1 MNGLSDK
8 DLWTLNILKVKPY
21 VDFKNLQQEKDFSR
35 QLKRAKPDNLLSKF
49 FNIILKLIDDK
60 PVINHDSQ
68 QIKDLKRENTL
79 LQKQNLEYKL
89 ELETYKNTRR
99 ANKLLSEKNEELK
112 EEIFELTRKIKMLQS
127 KNKVDNNPSVF
138 DEIEISKEKQQI
150 VGSKAPQR
158 ETPKI
163 VGIQGKSK
171 APQRETPIRYDNST
185 DKTDYFY
192 KLDCEEKQLND
203 YTNEEINNTITA
215 LNMPIEKWNK
225 LNDTHKKIFL
235 LDNSIPIDQKVDY
248 KKINSKTKYIE
259 KCK

>member
-68 QIKDLKRENTL
+68 EIKDLKRENTL

-99 ANKLLSEKNEELK
+99 ANKLLSEKNQELK
-112 EEIFELTRKIKMLQS
+112 DEIFELTRKIKMLQS

-138 DEIEISKEKQQI
+138 DQIEIPKI
-150 VGSKAPQR
+150 IGSKAPQR

-163 VGIQGKSK
+163 V
-171 APQRETPIRYDNST
+171 ETPIRYDNST

-192 KLDCEEKQLND
+192 KLDCEEKQLSD
-203 YTNEEINNTITA
+203 YTDEEIYHTMKSLELTK
-215 LNMPIEKWNK
+215 EQWDKTS
-225 LNDTHKKIFL
+225 DTHKKIFL
-235 LDNSIPIDQKVDY
+235 LDNSIPADQKVDY
-248 KKINSKTKYIE
+248 KKINPKTKYIE

>member
-1 MNGLSDK
+1 MNGLSEK
-8 DLWTLNILKVKPY
+8 DLWTLKILKVKPY

-68 QIKDLKRENTL
+68 EIKDLKRENTL

-99 ANKLLSEKNEELK
+99 ANKLLSQQNQELK
-112 EEIFELTRKIKMLQS
+112 DEIYELNRKIKMLQS
-127 KNKVDNNPSVF
+127 KNY
-138 DEIEISKEKQQI
+138 EKKI
-150 VGSKAPQR
+150 VESKAPQR
-158 ETPKI
+158 KTPKI
-163 VGIQGKSK
+163 ENKPK
-171 APQRETPIRYDNST
+171 ANYDN
-185 DKTDYFY
+185 KTNYFY
-192 KLDCEEKQLND
+192 RMDDEEKQLND

-215 LNMPIEKWNK
+215 LNMSIEKWNK

-235 LDNSIPIDQKVDY
+235 LDNSIPADQKVDY
-248 KKINSKTKYIE
+248 RKINHKTKYIE
-259 KCK
+259 KFK

>member
-1 MNGLSDK
+1 MNGLNDK

-60 PVINHDSQ
+60 PVINHDSEE
-68 QIKDLKRENTL
+68 IKDLKRQNTL

-112 EEIFELTRKIKMLQS
+112 DEIFELNRKIKMLQS
-127 KNKVDNNPSVF
+127 KNKPDNDLSVF
-138 DEIEISKEKQQI
+138 DEIVETPKII
-150 VGSKAPQR
+150 

-163 VGIQGKSK
+163 V
-171 APQRETPIRYDNST
+171 ETPIRYDNST

-192 KLDCEEKQLND
+192 KLDCEEKKLND
-203 YTNEEINNTITA
+203 YTDEEIYHTMKSLELTK
-215 LNMPIEKWNK
+215 EQWDKTS
-225 LNDTHKKIFL
+225 DSHKKTFL
-235 LDNSIPIDQKVDY
+235 LYYSLPVNERVDNNGNI
-248 KKINSKTKYIE
+248 KKKKKQNI
-259 KCK
+259 

>member
-68 QIKDLKRENTL
+68 EIKDLKRENTL

-112 EEIFELTRKIKMLQS
+112 DEIFELTRKIKMLQS
-127 KNKVDNNPSVF
+127 KNKPDNNPSVF

-150 VGSKAPQR
+150 VETPKIIGSKAPQR

-163 VGIQGKSK
+163 I
-171 APQRETPIRYDNST
+171 ETV
-185 DKTDYFY
+185 
-192 KLDCEEKQLND
+192 LEKDERFIYWIND
-203 YTNEEINNTITA
+203 DVLFEAGE
-215 LNMPIEKWNK
+215 W
-225 LNDTHKKIFL
+225 
-235 LDNSIPIDQKVDY
+235 
-248 KKINSKTKYIE
+248 
-259 KCK
+259 

>member
-1 MNGLSDK
+1 MNGLSEK
-8 DLWTLNILKVKPY
+8 DQWTMNILKIKPY

-35 QLKRAKPDNLLSKF
+35 QLKRAKADNLLSKF

-68 QIKDLKRENTL
+68 EIKDLKRENTL

-99 ANKLLSEKNEELK
+99 ANKLLSVKNEELK
-112 EEIFELTRKIKMLQS
+112 DEIFELTRKIKMLQS
-127 KNKVDNNPSVF
+127 KDKVNNDPSVF

-150 VGSKAPQR
+150 VESKAPQR

-163 VGIQGKSK
+163 V
-171 APQRETPIRYDNST
+171 ETPKIIETPMRYDNST
-185 DKTDYFY
+185 DNTDYFY
-192 KLDCEEKQLND
+192 KLDYEEKQLND

-215 LNMPIEKWNK
+215 LNMSMEKWNK
-225 LNDTHKKIFL
+225 LNDTHKKTFL
-235 LDNSIPIDQKVDY
+235 LHNSIPADQIVDY
-248 KKINSKTKYIE
+248 RKINHKTKYIE
-259 KCK
+259 KFK

>member
-99 ANKLLSEKNEELK
+99 ANKLLSEKNQELK
-112 EEIFELTRKIKMLQS
+112 DEIFELTRKIKMLQS
-127 KNKVDNNPSVF
+127 KNKPDNNPSVF

-150 VGSKAPQR
+150 IETPKIIGSKAPQR

-163 VGIQGKSK
+163 V
-171 APQRETPIRYDNST
+171 ETPIRYDNST

-235 LDNSIPIDQKVDY
+235 LNNSIPADQKVDY
-248 KKINSKTKYIE
+248 KKINPKTKYIE